1 MNMNGGITMAAVE
14 IAANAALAGVLFLI
28 VCLAVVAIITAIA
41 R

>member
-1 MNMNGGITMAAVE
+1 MAAVE